1 MLRPKSTPLTRATHA
16 RAFSTRRSAA
26 RRASVVRASATAKK
40 PWEERDCRLVLED
53 GSVWNGRS
61 FGAKATQV
69 GEVVFNTSLSGYV
82 VLFERIAKMRVEG
95 MDRWVGRARARGAD
109 QRRFLKSFSRA
120 SRTSVERVTDADDA
134 SCVL

>member
-1 MLRPKSTPLTRATHA
+1 
-16 RAFSTRRSAA
+16 
-26 RRASVVRASATAKK
+26 
-40 PWEERDCRLVLED
+40 
-53 GSVWNGRS
+53 VWNGRS

-82 VLFERIAKMRVEG
+82 VLFERIAKMRAEG